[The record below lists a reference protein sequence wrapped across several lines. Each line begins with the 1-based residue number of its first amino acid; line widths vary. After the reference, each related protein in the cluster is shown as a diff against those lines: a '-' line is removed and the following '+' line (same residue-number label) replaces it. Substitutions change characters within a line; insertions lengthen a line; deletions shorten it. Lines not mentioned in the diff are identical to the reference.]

1 MQLKSAGNRSVMREV
16 WASFPPWETRG
27 GDESGRVAVGERQ
40 VRMARGETSS
50 EKRVLIEE

>member
-50 EKRVLIEE
+50 EKRVLIKE